1 MRLGSLMTGA
11 IQTVAPGASLAEAAK
26 KMASQDIG
34 SLPVWRRVVV
44 TDGEDAPIGILSL
57 GDIAL
62 SLRENEAGEVLRR
75 VSETD

>member
-1 MRLGSLMTGA
+1 
-11 IQTVAPGASLAEAAK
+11 
-26 KMASQDIG
+26 
-34 SLPVWRRVVV
+34 VV

-75 VSETD
+75 VSEPD